1 MNHFAFGK
9 HRISIRQLKRNI
21 LSVTTAEGKSQV
33 SSRLITDAVKTILLD
48 FRDNGKFNCDAY
60 LKLKGDDKKI
70 LDDLLVK
77 SNMDDQLGIR
87 VRDDELGELVDRYE
101 LLRGQILAGNDAIE
115 VRKELRAV
123 VLKLVRLGKL
133 PIKKSHELLL
143 ELALLE

>member
-9 HRISIRQLKRNI
+9 HRVSNRQLKKNI
-21 LSVTTAEGKSQV
+21 LSVSTGAGKSQV

-60 LKLKGDDKKI
+60 LKLKGDDKKV

-87 VRDDELGELVDRYE
+87 IRDDELNELVDRYE
-101 LLRGQILAGNDAIE
+101 LLRGQVLAGNDATEI
-115 VRKELRAV
+115 RKELKYV

-133 PIKKSHELLL
+133 PLRRSHDLLL